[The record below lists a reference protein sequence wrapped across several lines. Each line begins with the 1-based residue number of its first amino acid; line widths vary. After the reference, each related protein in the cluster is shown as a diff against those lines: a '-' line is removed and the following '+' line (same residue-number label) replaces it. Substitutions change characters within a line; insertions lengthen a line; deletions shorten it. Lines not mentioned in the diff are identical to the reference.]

1 MKLCKC
7 NQLVL
12 KLSYQDVHSITD
24 QIKGHQQSG
33 NVQNQ
38 GAKRKFSLVTTRKEK
53 VKAFP
58 QALHCILKTFK
69 Y

>member
-1 MKLCKC
+1 MCIVS
-7 NQLVL
+7 Q
-12 KLSYQDVHSITD
+12 
-24 QIKGHQQSG
+24 GHQQRG

-38 GAKRKFSLVTTRKEK
+38 GAMRKFSLVTTRKEK
-53 VKAFP
+53 VKTFP